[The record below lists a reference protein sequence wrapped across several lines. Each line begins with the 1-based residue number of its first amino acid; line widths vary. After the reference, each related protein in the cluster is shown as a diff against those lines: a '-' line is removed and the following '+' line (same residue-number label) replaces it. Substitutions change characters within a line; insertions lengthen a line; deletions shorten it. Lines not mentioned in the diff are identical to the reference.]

1 MKETASIFHPFTPQP
16 EISDIPGMFT
26 CPFHYE
32 PHPLSVCA
40 AEEVCRYLTLR
51 TDWKTELVKGKM
63 FGVLVVQKDG
73 KTGFLA
79 AYSGILCG
87 RNDHGFFVPPVFD
100 LLQPDG
106 FFKTEEAQ
114 ISQINHRIGMLEH
127 SDMRVALL
135 QQAADRK
142 AAGEQALK
150 EARDALKEAKRQRDL
165 LRASD
170 RNDFTEEQLTRES
183 QFLKAEYKRL
193 EKQWKAK
200 LEEVETALKRSDEE
214 IEALKTERKHRSILL
229 QNWLFA
235 QFRMLNAR
243 GEEKD
248 LWQIFREHGRT
259 VPPSG
264 AGECA
269 APKLLQ
275 YAYRHGYRP
284 LAMAEFWWGASPETE
299 IRKHGYYYPACKSKC
314 EPILGHMLQGLDVE
328 PNAHESSKHLDHEPE
343 LVYEDEWM
351 VAVNKP
357 AGMLSVPGK
366 GDAPS
371 VWSWA
376 RAHFPE
382 ATGPLLVHRLD
393 MDTSGVLLIAKD
405 PETHRQLQQ
414 LFETR
419 HIKKRYVA
427 LLDGTVMDDE
437 GFIRLPLCPNPDDR
451 PRQMVSTAHGK
462 AAVTRFEVL
471 SRSCGQ
477 TRVAFYPLTG
487 RTHQLR
493 VHAAHPEGLDTPI
506 VGDNLYGRRASRLFL
521 HAETVAFRHFKTGR
535 WVSIT
540 APAPF

>member
-1 MKETASIFHPFTPQP
+1 MEKNTTPFHPF
-16 EISDIPGMFT
+16 IPDADASELPRLFT

-32 PHPLSVCA
+32 PHPLSIRA
-40 AEEVCRYLTLR
+40 AEEVRRHLTLR
-51 TDWKTELVKGKM
+51 TDWKAELDKGKM
-63 FGVLVVQKDG
+63 FGVLVVQKEG
-73 KTGFLA
+73 RTGFLA

-87 RNDHGFFVPPVFD
+87 RNDHDFFVPPVFD

-114 ISQINHRIGMLEH
+114 ISQINHRIEALEH
-127 SDMRVALL
+127 SDMRASLL
-135 QQAADRK
+135 QQADDRK

-170 RNDFTEEQLTRES
+170 HNDFTEEQLTRES
-183 QFLKAEYKRL
+183 RFLKAEYKRL

-214 IEALKTERKHRSILL
+214 IEALKTERKRRSILL
-229 QNWLFA
+229 QNRLFA

-248 LWQIFREHGRT
+248 LWHIFREHGRP

-284 LAMAEFWWGASPETE
+284 LAMAEFWWGASPEAE

-328 PNAHESSKHLDHEPE
+328 PNAHEDSKHLDHDPE

-419 HIKKRYVA
+419 HIKKRYIA
-427 LLDGTVMDDE
+427 LLDGTVTDDE
-437 GFIRLPLCPNPDDR
+437 GIVRLPLCPNPDDR
-451 PRQMVSTAHGK
+451 PRQMVSTAYGK

-471 SRSCGQ
+471 SRSHGQ
-477 TRVAFYPLTG
+477 TRVAFYPFTG

-521 HAETVAFRHFKTGR
+521 HAETVTFRHFKTGR

>member
-1 MKETASIFHPFTPQP
+1 MEKNTTPFHPF
-16 EISDIPGMFT
+16 IPDADSSELPRLFT

-32 PHPLSVCA
+32 PHPLSVRA
-40 AEEVCRYLTLR
+40 AEEVRRYLTLR
-51 TDWKTELVKGKM
+51 TDRKTELDKGKM
-63 FGVLVVQKDG
+63 FGVLVVQKEG
-73 KTGFLA
+73 RTGFLA

-87 RNDHGFFVPPVFD
+87 RNDHDFFVPPVFD

-114 ISQINHRIGMLEH
+114 ISQINHRIEALEH
-127 SDMRVALL
+127 SDLRASLL

-142 AAGEQALK
+142 AAGEQVLK
-150 EARDALKEAKRQRDL
+150 EARNALKEAKRQRDL

-170 RNDFTEEQLTRES
+170 HNDFTEEQLTRES
-183 QFLKAEYKRL
+183 RFLKAEYKRL

-214 IEALKTERKHRSILL
+214 IEALKTERKRRSVLL
-229 QNWLFA
+229 QNRLFA

-248 LWQIFREHGRT
+248 LWQIFREHGRP

-284 LAMAEFWWGASPETE
+284 LAMAEFWWGASPEAE

-328 PNAHESSKHLDHEPE
+328 PNAHEDSKHLDHEPE

-351 VAVNKP
+351 AAVNKP

-405 PETHRQLQQ
+405 PETHRKLQQ

-419 HIKKRYVA
+419 HIKKRYIA
-427 LLDGTVMDDE
+427 LLDGTVTDDE
-437 GFIRLPLCPNPDDR
+437 GFIRLPLCPNPNDR
-451 PRQMVSTAHGK
+451 PRQMVSTVYGK

-471 SRSCGQ
+471 SRSHGQ
-477 TRVAFYPLTG
+477 TRVAFYPFTG

-521 HAETVAFRHFKTGR
+521 HAETVTFRHFKTGR

>member
-16 EISDIPGMFT
+16 EISDIPDMFT

-51 TDWKTELVKGKM
+51 TDWKTELDKGKM

-150 EARDALKEAKRQRDL
+150 EARDALKKAKRQRDL

-275 YAYRHGYRP
+275 YAYLHQLKP
-284 LAMAEFWWGASPETE
+284 LAMAEFWWGNSPKTE
-299 IRKHGYYYPACKSKC
+299 VRHHGYYYPSCKGKC
-314 EPILGHMLQGLDVE
+314 EPILQHMLQGLEVDGN
-328 PNAHESSKHLDHEPE
+328 PLSPQAHRKEE
-343 LVYEDEWM
+343 LEIVFEDEWL
-351 VAVNKP
+351 VVVNKP
-357 AGMLSVPGK
+357 SGMLSVPGK
-366 GDAPS
+366 EEETDS
-371 VWSWA
+371 VYHRVKA
-376 RAHFPE
+376 KYPE
-382 ATGPLLVHRLD
+382 ATGPMIVHRLD
-393 MDTSGVLLIAKD
+393 MATSGLLLVAKTK
-405 PETHRQLQQ
+405 EVHQHLQEQ
-414 LFETR
+414 FINR
-419 HIKKRYVA
+419 SIKKRYVA
-427 LLDGTVMDDE
+427 LLDRNGLNQQLEETGT
-437 GFIRLPLCPNPDDR
+437 INLPLCLNPLDR
-451 PRQMVSTAHGK
+451 PRQMVSEEYGK
-462 AAVTRFEVL
+462 PAVTEYRIL
-471 SRSCGQ
+471 NYSDKYIRI
-477 TRVAFYPLTG
+477 AFYPLTG

-493 VHAAHPEGLDTPI
+493 VHAAHS
-506 VGDNLYGRRASRLFL
+506 GR
-521 HAETVAFRHFKTGR
+521 
-535 WVSIT
+535 
-540 APAPF
+540 

>member
-1 MKETASIFHPFTPQP
+1 MEKNTTPFHPF
-16 EISDIPGMFT
+16 IPDADSSELPRLFT

-32 PHPLSVCA
+32 PHPLSVRA
-40 AEEVCRYLTLR
+40 AEEVRRYLTLR
-51 TDWKTELVKGKM
+51 TDWKTELDKGKM
-63 FGVLVVQKDG
+63 FGVLVVQKEG
-73 KTGFLA
+73 RTGFLA

-87 RNDHGFFVPPVFD
+87 RNDHDFFVPPVFD

-114 ISQINHRIGMLEH
+114 ISRINHRIEALEH
-127 SDMRVALL
+127 SDLRASLL

-142 AAGEQALK
+142 AAGEQVLK
-150 EARDALKEAKRQRDL
+150 EARNALKEAKRQRDL

-170 RNDFTEEQLTRES
+170 HNDFTEEQLTRES
-183 QFLKAEYKRL
+183 RFLKAEYKRL

-214 IEALKTERKHRSILL
+214 IEALKTERKRRSVLL
-229 QNWLFA
+229 QNRLFA

-248 LWQIFREHGRT
+248 LWQIFREHGRP

-284 LAMAEFWWGASPETE
+284 LAMAEFWWGASPEAE

-328 PNAHESSKHLDHEPE
+328 PNAHEDSKHLDHEPE

-351 VAVNKP
+351 AAVNKP

-405 PETHRQLQQ
+405 PETHRKLQQ

-419 HIKKRYVA
+419 HIKKRYIA
-427 LLDGTVMDDE
+427 LLDGTVTDDE
-437 GFIRLPLCPNPDDR
+437 GFIRLPLCPNPNDR
-451 PRQMVSTAHGK
+451 PRQMVSTVYGK

-471 SRSCGQ
+471 SRSHGQ
-477 TRVAFYPLTG
+477 TRVAFYPFTG

-521 HAETVAFRHFKTGR
+521 HAETVTFRHFKTGR

>member
-1 MKETASIFHPFTPQP
+1 MEKNTTPFHPF
-16 EISDIPGMFT
+16 IPDADASELPRLFT

-32 PHPLSVCA
+32 PHPLSVRA
-40 AEEVCRYLTLR
+40 AEDVRRYLTLR
-51 TDWKTELVKGKM
+51 TDWKTELDKGKM
-63 FGVLVVQKDG
+63 FGVLVVQKEG
-73 KTGFLA
+73 RTGFLA

-87 RNDHGFFVPPVFD
+87 RNDHDFFVPPVFD

-114 ISQINHRIGMLEH
+114 ISQINHRIEVLEH
-127 SDMRVALL
+127 SDLRASLL

-170 RNDFTEEQLTRES
+170 HNDFTEEQLTRES
-183 QFLKAEYKRL
+183 RFLKAEYKRL

-214 IEALKTERKHRSILL
+214 IEALKTERKRRSILL
-229 QNWLFA
+229 QNQLFA

-248 LWQIFREHGRT
+248 LWQIFREHGGRT
-259 VPPSG
+259 AIGCRRVCRPQIAAICLPSRLSSFG
-264 AGECA
+264 
-269 APKLLQ
+269 
-275 YAYRHGYRP
+275 HGRI
-284 LAMAEFWWGASPETE
+284 LVGASPEAE

-328 PNAHESSKHLDHEPE
+328 PNAHENSKHLKHEPE

-351 VAVNKP
+351 AAVNKP

-419 HIKKRYVA
+419 HIKKRYIA
-427 LLDGTVMDDE
+427 LLDGTVTDDE
-437 GFIRLPLCPNPDDR
+437 GIVRLPLCPNPDDR
-451 PRQMVSTAHGK
+451 PRQMVSTAYGK

-471 SRSCGQ
+471 SRSHGQ
-477 TRVAFYPLTG
+477 TRVAFYPFT
-487 RTHQLR
+487 
-493 VHAAHPEGLDTPI
+493 AHPPI
-506 VGDNLYGRRASRLFL
+506 AGACRPSGRIGHPHRRATTCMGRRPSRLFL
-521 HAETVAFRHFKTGR
+521 HAETVTFRHFKIGR

>member
-1 MKETASIFHPFTPQP
+1 MEKNTTPFHPF
-16 EISDIPGMFT
+16 IPDVDASELPRLFT

-32 PHPLSVCA
+32 PHPLSVRA
-40 AEEVCRYLTLR
+40 AEEVRHYLTLR
-51 TDWKTELVKGKM
+51 TDWKTELDKGKM
-63 FGVLVVQKDG
+63 FGVLVVQKEG
-73 KTGFLA
+73 RTGFLA

-87 RNDHGFFVPPVFD
+87 RNDHDFFVPPVFD

-114 ISQINHRIGMLEH
+114 ISQINHRIEALEH
-127 SDMRVALL
+127 SDMRASLL

-170 RNDFTEEQLTRES
+170 HNDFTEEQLTRES
-183 QFLKAEYKRL
+183 RFLKAEYKRL

-214 IEALKTERKHRSILL
+214 IEALKTERKRRSILL
-229 QNWLFA
+229 QNRLFA

-248 LWQIFREHGRT
+248 LWQIFREHGRP

-284 LAMAEFWWGASPETE
+284 LAMAEFWWGASPEAE

-328 PNAHESSKHLDHEPE
+328 PNAHENSKHLDHEPE

-351 VAVNKP
+351 AAVNKP

-405 PETHRQLQQ
+405 PETHRKLQQ

-419 HIKKRYVA
+419 HIKKRYIA
-427 LLDGTVMDDE
+427 LLDGTVTDDE
-437 GFIRLPLCPNPDDR
+437 GIVRLPLCPNPDDR
-451 PRQMVSTAHGK
+451 PRQMVSTAYGK

-471 SRSCGQ
+471 SRSHGQ
-477 TRVAFYPLTG
+477 TRVAFYPFTG

-521 HAETVAFRHFKTGR
+521 HAETVTFRHFKTGR

>member
-1 MKETASIFHPFTPQP
+1 MEKNTTPFHPF
-16 EISDIPGMFT
+16 IPDADASELPRLFT

-32 PHPLSVCA
+32 PHPLYIRA
-40 AEEVCRYLTLR
+40 AEEVRRHLTLR
-51 TDWKTELVKGKM
+51 TDWKAELDKGKM
-63 FGVLVVQKDG
+63 FGVLVVQKEG
-73 KTGFLA
+73 RTGFLA

-87 RNDHGFFVPPVFD
+87 RNDHDFFVPPVFD

-114 ISQINHRIGMLEH
+114 ISQINHRIEALEH
-127 SDMRVALL
+127 SDMRASLL

-170 RNDFTEEQLTRES
+170 HNDFTEEQLTRES
-183 QFLKAEYKRL
+183 RFLKAEYKRL

-214 IEALKTERKHRSILL
+214 IEALKTERKRRSILL
-229 QNWLFA
+229 QNRLFA

-248 LWQIFREHGRT
+248 LWHIFREHGRP

-284 LAMAEFWWGASPETE
+284 LAMAEFWWGASPEAE

-328 PNAHESSKHLDHEPE
+328 PNAHEDSKHLDHDPE

-419 HIKKRYVA
+419 HIKKRYIA
-427 LLDGTVMDDE
+427 LLDGTVTDDE
-437 GFIRLPLCPNPDDR
+437 GIVRLPLCPNPDDR
-451 PRQMVSTAHGK
+451 PRQMVSTAYGK

-471 SRSCGQ
+471 SRSHGQ
-477 TRVAFYPLTG
+477 TRVAFYPFTG

-521 HAETVAFRHFKTGR
+521 HAETVTFRHFKTGR

>member
-1 MKETASIFHPFTPQP
+1 MEKNTTPFHPF
-16 EISDIPGMFT
+16 IPDADASELPRLFT

-32 PHPLSVCA
+32 PHPLSIRA
-40 AEEVCRYLTLR
+40 AEEVRRHLTLR
-51 TDWKTELVKGKM
+51 TDWKAELDKGKM
-63 FGVLVVQKDG
+63 FGVLVVQKEG
-73 KTGFLA
+73 RTGFLGA
-79 AYSGILCG
+79 SSGILCG
-87 RNDHGFFVPPVFD
+87 RNDHDFFVPPVFD

-114 ISQINHRIGMLEH
+114 ISQINHRIEALEH
-127 SDMRVALL
+127 SDMRASLL

-170 RNDFTEEQLTRES
+170 HNDFTEEQLTRES
-183 QFLKAEYKRL
+183 RFLKAEYKRL

-214 IEALKTERKHRSILL
+214 IEALKTERKRRSILL
-229 QNWLFA
+229 QNRLFA

-248 LWQIFREHGRT
+248 LWHIFREHGRP

-284 LAMAEFWWGASPETE
+284 LAMAEFWWGASPEAE

-328 PNAHESSKHLDHEPE
+328 PNAHEDSKHLDHDPE

-419 HIKKRYVA
+419 HIKKRYIA
-427 LLDGTVMDDE
+427 LLDGTVTDDE
-437 GFIRLPLCPNPDDR
+437 GIVRLPLCPNPDDR
-451 PRQMVSTAHGK
+451 PRQMVSTAYGK

-471 SRSCGQ
+471 SRSHGQ
-477 TRVAFYPLTG
+477 TRVAFYPFTG

-521 HAETVAFRHFKTGR
+521 HAETVTFRHFKTGR

>member
-1 MKETASIFHPFTPQP
+1 MFHSFQTSIAGIELPRLFTY
-16 EISDIPGMFT
+16 
-26 CPFHYE
+26 PFHYT
-32 PHPLSVCA
+32 PHPLCVMA
-40 AEEVCRYLTLR
+40 AGEVQAYINKQTRWKEEL
-51 TDWKTELVKGKM
+51 DKGKM
-63 FGVLVVQKDG
+63 FGVLVVQKEG
-73 KTGFLA
+73 RTGFLA

-87 RNDHGFFVPPVFD
+87 RNDHDFFVPPVFD

-114 ISQINHRIGMLEH
+114 ISQINHRIEALEH
-127 SDMRVALL
+127 SDLRASLL

-142 AAGEQALK
+142 AAGEQVLK
-150 EARDALKEAKRQRDL
+150 EARNALKEAKRQRDL

-170 RNDFTEEQLTRES
+170 HNDFTEEQLTRES
-183 QFLKAEYKRL
+183 RFLKAEYKRL

-214 IEALKTERKHRSILL
+214 IEALKTERKRRSVLL
-229 QNWLFA
+229 QNRLFA

-248 LWQIFREHGRT
+248 LWQIFREHGRP

-284 LAMAEFWWGASPETE
+284 LAMAEFWWGASPEAE

-328 PNAHESSKHLDHEPE
+328 PNAHEDSKHLDHEPE

-351 VAVNKP
+351 AAVNKP

-405 PETHRQLQQ
+405 PETHRKLQQ

-419 HIKKRYVA
+419 HIKKRYIA
-427 LLDGTVMDDE
+427 LLDGTVTDDE
-437 GFIRLPLCPNPDDR
+437 GFIRLPLCPNPNDR
-451 PRQMVSTAHGK
+451 PRQMVSTVYGK

-471 SRSCGQ
+471 SRSHGQ
-477 TRVAFYPLTG
+477 TRVAFYPFTG

-521 HAETVAFRHFKTGR
+521 HAETVTFRHFKTGR

>member
-1 MKETASIFHPFTPQP
+1 MEKNTTPFHPF
-16 EISDIPGMFT
+16 IPDADASELPRLFT

-32 PHPLSVCA
+32 PHPLSVRA
-40 AEEVCRYLTLR
+40 AEEVRHYLTLR
-51 TDWKTELVKGKM
+51 TDWKAELDKGKM
-63 FGVLVVQKDG
+63 FGVLVVQKEG
-73 KTGFLA
+73 RTGFLA

-87 RNDHGFFVPPVFD
+87 RNDHDFFVPPVFD

-114 ISQINHRIGMLEH
+114 ISQINHRIEALEH
-127 SDMRVALL
+127 SDLRASLL

-170 RNDFTEEQLTRES
+170 HNDFTEEQLTRES
-183 QFLKAEYKRL
+183 RFLKAEYKRL

-214 IEALKTERKHRSILL
+214 IEALKTERKRRSILL

-248 LWQIFREHGRT
+248 LWQIFREHGRP

-284 LAMAEFWWGASPETE
+284 LAMAEFWWGASPEAE

-328 PNAHESSKHLDHEPE
+328 PNAHENSKHLDHEPE

-351 VAVNKP
+351 AAVNKP
-357 AGMLSVPGK
+357 ADMLSVPGK

-405 PETHRQLQQ
+405 AETHRKLQQ

-419 HIKKRYVA
+419 HIKKRYIA
-427 LLDGTVMDDE
+427 LLDGTVTDDE
-437 GFIRLPLCPNPDDR
+437 GIVRLPLCPNPDDR
-451 PRQMVSTAHGK
+451 PRQMVSTAYGK

-471 SRSCGQ
+471 SRSHGQ
-477 TRVAFYPLTG
+477 TRVAFYPFTG

>member
-1 MKETASIFHPFTPQP
+1 
-16 EISDIPGMFT
+16 MFT

-51 TDWKTELVKGKM
+51 TDWKTELDKGKM

-427 LLDGTVMDDE
+427 LLDGTVTDDE

-462 AAVTRFEVL
+462 AAVTRFKVL

>member
-1 MKETASIFHPFTPQP
+1 
-16 EISDIPGMFT
+16 MFT

-51 TDWKTELVKGKM
+51 TDWKTELDKGKM

-269 APKLLQ
+269 APKLAAICL
-275 YAYRHGYRP
+275 
-284 LAMAEFWWGASPETE
+284 
-299 IRKHGYYYPACKSKC
+299 
-314 EPILGHMLQGLDVE
+314 
-328 PNAHESSKHLDHEPE
+328 
-343 LVYEDEWM
+343 
-351 VAVNKP
+351 
-357 AGMLSVPGK
+357 
-366 GDAPS
+366 PS
-371 VWSWA
+371 
-376 RAHFPE
+376 
-382 ATGPLLVHRLD
+382 
-393 MDTSGVLLIAKD
+393 
-405 PETHRQLQQ
+405 
-414 LFETR
+414 
-419 HIKKRYVA
+419 
-427 LLDGTVMDDE
+427 
-437 GFIRLPLCPNPDDR
+437 RLP
-451 PRQMVSTAHGK
+451 SFGHGRILVGGF
-462 AAVTRFEVL
+462 AGNGNT
-471 SRSCGQ
+471 Q
-477 TRVAFYPLTG
+477 TRLLLSGMQKQMRADTRPHVTG
-487 RTHQLR
+487 AGCGTQR
-493 VHAAHPEGLDTPI
+493 P
-506 VGDNLYGRRASRLFL
+506 
-521 HAETVAFRHFKTGR
+521 
-535 WVSIT
+535 
-540 APAPF
+540 

>member
-1 MKETASIFHPFTPQP
+1 MEKNTTPFHPF
-16 EISDIPGMFT
+16 IPDADASELPRLFT

-32 PHPLSVCA
+32 PHPLSVRA
-40 AEEVCRYLTLR
+40 AEEVRRYLTLR
-51 TDWKTELVKGKM
+51 TDRKTELDKGKM
-63 FGVLVVQKDG
+63 FGVLVVQKEG
-73 KTGFLA
+73 RTGFLA

-87 RNDHGFFVPPVFD
+87 RNDHDFFVPPVFD

-114 ISQINHRIGMLEH
+114 ISQINHRIEALEH
-127 SDMRVALL
+127 SDLRASLL

-170 RNDFTEEQLTRES
+170 HNDFTEEQLTRES
-183 QFLKAEYKRL
+183 RFLKAEYKRL

-214 IEALKTERKHRSILL
+214 IEALKTERKRRSVLL
-229 QNWLFA
+229 QNRLFA

-248 LWQIFREHGRT
+248 LWQIFREHGRP

-284 LAMAEFWWGASPETE
+284 LAMAEFWWGASPEAE

-328 PNAHESSKHLDHEPE
+328 PNAHENSKHLDHEPE

-351 VAVNKP
+351 AAVNKP

-405 PETHRQLQQ
+405 PETHRKLQQ

-419 HIKKRYVA
+419 HIKKRYIA
-427 LLDGTVMDDE
+427 LLDGTVTDDE

-451 PRQMVSTAHGK
+451 PRQMVSTAYGK

-471 SRSCGQ
+471 SRSHGQ
-477 TRVAFYPLTG
+477 TRVAFYPFTG

-521 HAETVAFRHFKTGR
+521 HAETVTFRHFKTGR

>member
-1 MKETASIFHPFTPQP
+1 
-16 EISDIPGMFT
+16 MFT

-51 TDWKTELVKGKM
+51 TDWKTELDKGKM

-243 GEEKD
+243 GRRKTCGKFSGNTGGPYRHRVPES
-248 LWQIFREHGRT
+248 
-259 VPPSG
+259 VPPPNCCNMPTVTATVLWPWPNSG
-264 AGECA
+264 GGLRRKRKYANTVTTIRHAKANASRYSATCYRGWMWNPTPMKA
-269 APKLLQ
+269 ASTLTTNRNSSTKTNGWLQ
-275 YAYRHGYRP
+275 STNRP
-284 LAMAEFWWGASPETE
+284 ACFP
-299 IRKHGYYYPACKSKC
+299 YPARA
-314 EPILGHMLQGLDVE
+314 MLL
-328 PNAHESSKHLDHEPE
+328 P
-343 LVYEDEWM
+343 Y
-351 VAVNKP
+351 
-357 AGMLSVPGK
+357 
-366 GDAPS
+366 
-371 VWSWA
+371 
-376 RAHFPE
+376 
-382 ATGPLLVHRLD
+382 
-393 MDTSGVLLIAKD
+393 GVGRVRIFL
-405 PETHRQLQQ
+405 
-414 LFETR
+414 
-419 HIKKRYVA
+419 
-427 LLDGTVMDDE
+427 
-437 GFIRLPLCPNPDDR
+437 R
-451 PRQMVSTAHGK
+451 PRG
-462 AAVTRFEVL
+462 
-471 SRSCGQ
+471 RS
-477 TRVAFYPLTG
+477 
-487 RTHQLR
+487 
-493 VHAAHPEGLDTPI
+493 
-506 VGDNLYGRRASRLFL
+506 
-521 HAETVAFRHFKTGR
+521 
-535 WVSIT
+535 
-540 APAPF
+540 

>member
-1 MKETASIFHPFTPQP
+1 
-16 EISDIPGMFT
+16 MFT

-51 TDWKTELVKGKM
+51 TDWKTELDKGKM

-150 EARDALKEAKRQRDL
+150 EARDALKKAKRQRDL

-419 HIKKRYVA
+419 HIKKRYIA
-427 LLDGTVMDDE
+427 LLDGTVTDDE
-437 GFIRLPLCPNPDDR
+437 GFIRLPLCR
-451 PRQMVSTAHGK
+451 TTAHGK
-462 AAVTRFEVL
+462 
-471 SRSCGQ
+471 
-477 TRVAFYPLTG
+477 
-487 RTHQLR
+487 
-493 VHAAHPEGLDTPI
+493 
-506 VGDNLYGRRASRLFL
+506 
-521 HAETVAFRHFKTGR
+521 
-535 WVSIT
+535 W
-540 APAPF
+540 

>member
-1 MKETASIFHPFTPQP
+1 
-16 EISDIPGMFT
+16 
-26 CPFHYE
+26 
-32 PHPLSVCA
+32 
-40 AEEVCRYLTLR
+40 
-51 TDWKTELVKGKM
+51 
-63 FGVLVVQKDG
+63 
-73 KTGFLA
+73 
-79 AYSGILCG
+79 
-87 RNDHGFFVPPVFD
+87 
-100 LLQPDG
+100 
-106 FFKTEEAQ
+106 
-114 ISQINHRIGMLEH
+114 MLEH
-127 SDMRVALL
+127 SDLRASLL

-170 RNDFTEEQLTRES
+170 HNDFTEEQLTRES
-183 QFLKAEYKRL
+183 RFLKAEYKRL

-214 IEALKTERKHRSILL
+214 IEALTTERKRRSILL
-229 QNWLFA
+229 QNQLFA

-248 LWQIFREHGRT
+248 LWQIFREHGRP

-284 LAMAEFWWGASPETE
+284 LAMAEFWWGASPEAE

-328 PNAHESSKHLDHEPE
+328 PNAHENSKHLKHEPE

-351 VAVNKP
+351 AAVNKP

-419 HIKKRYVA
+419 HIKKRYIA
-427 LLDGTVMDDE
+427 LLDGTVTDDE
-437 GFIRLPLCPNPDDR
+437 GIVRLPLCPNPDDR
-451 PRQMVSTAHGK
+451 PRQMVSTAYGK

-471 SRSCGQ
+471 SRSHGQ
-477 TRVAFYPLTG
+477 TRVAFYPFTG

-521 HAETVAFRHFKTGR
+521 HAETVTFRHFKIGR